1 MRPRG
6 RLTLFLRH
14 WGRPQR
20 RRRSSSID
28 TASSASVH
36 TPQEPGPI
44 RDKSAERRSFAGT
57 LKLLVEDDSSFK
69 DWVGTAKNQQQQSS
83 HSLSH
88 SHSTSD
94 SHTPTDPQQTPHPHQ
109 LGLTLPPETPISGSF
124 QSQHSPHAAGA
135 LTPVPDLEIRLVE
148 PTPVPSRVGSLGGV
162 ASDRTTATRAATQP
176 QVAGVEEEEAARA
189 ADGQKQPRT
198 RKAKGGAF
206 FIQSSPGKASESDSP
221 KSQPSPVVAPVTSK
235 TAPPG
240 GPAPSRPTPPSG
252 ESESSNAIVM
262 NKKKDPRRA
271 ISMAT
276 MHGRFQG
283 EKRRAAQA
291 IAARNAEDDSTTAAE
306 DDNDDE
312 WEDDDDEDDD
322 DGWEDET
329 PSDPKPV
336 QAQPMVRQTSRG
348 LQLPIQLPVS
358 AATKKQRQAE
368 KARLEAEREA
378 QRQREMF
385 AKQQIF
391 GHPQGGEG
399 LLTRQFKTGKSMVD
413 LTKAGEESSAP
424 PGLRRAPT
432 HANFT
437 TMGQSPTAGPPNL
450 MRSKSTAAMPVQT
463 GVSVTS
469 RRSHNSGHSDEKRGP
484 EGVEMESSDES
495 DEDDYL
501 ASTAV
506 ERKLNQLAAKRA
518 AKDNGANSVPIVP
531 NGTNQAL
538 DENGVVRPLSPTTR
552 RRTII
557 MREMSESLRRSKS
570 HSYKA
575 RAVSLTPQ
583 TSSWNAK
590 SPRAAWGRTRARP
603 PRRT

>member
-1 MRPRG
+1 M
-6 RLTLFLRH
+6 
-14 WGRPQR
+14 
-20 RRRSSSID
+20 
-28 TASSASVH
+28 H

-69 DWVGTAKNQQQQSS
+69 DWVGSAKSQQQQSS
-83 HSLSH
+83 NSLSPSRSIAE
-88 SHSTSD
+88 SHGTSD
-94 SHTPTDPQQTPHPHQ
+94 SQRTPHPHQ
-109 LGLTLPPETPISGSF
+109 FGLALPPETPTAGSL

-162 ASDRTTATRAATQP
+162 ASDRITATRPATQP
-176 QVAGVEEEEAARA
+176 QVAEVEEEDAARA

-198 RKAKGGAF
+198 RKGKGGGF
-206 FIQSSPGKASESDSP
+206 FIQSSPGKASESESP
-221 KSQPSPVVAPVTSK
+221 KSQPSPVVAPVTSTK
-235 TAPPG
+235 APPG
-240 GPAPSRPTPPSG
+240 GTAGPSRPTPPSG

-348 LQLPIQLPVS
+348 LQLPPIQLPVS

-432 HANFT
+432 HANFS

-518 AKDNGANSVPIVP
+518 AKDSGANSVPIVP
-531 NGTNQAL
+531 NGNASGQAL

-557 MREMSESLRRSKS
+557 MREMSESLRRSEYFGPCEVVKRFTDPNR
-570 HSYKA
+570 HHPGTRKVLG
-575 RAVSLTPQ
+575 RR
-583 TSSWNAK
+583 
-590 SPRAAWGRTRARP
+590 RAAYPPATLDAHEPAADEQLCSQPRP
-603 PRRT
+603 VP

>member
-1 MRPRG
+1 
-6 RLTLFLRH
+6 
-14 WGRPQR
+14 
-20 RRRSSSID
+20 
-28 TASSASVH
+28 
-36 TPQEPGPI
+36 
-44 RDKSAERRSFAGT
+44 
-57 LKLLVEDDSSFK
+57 
-69 DWVGTAKNQQQQSS
+69 
-83 HSLSH
+83 
-88 SHSTSD
+88 
-94 SHTPTDPQQTPHPHQ
+94 
-109 LGLTLPPETPISGSF
+109 
-124 QSQHSPHAAGA
+124 
-135 LTPVPDLEIRLVE
+135 
-148 PTPVPSRVGSLGGV
+148 
-162 ASDRTTATRAATQP
+162 
-176 QVAGVEEEEAARA
+176 
-189 ADGQKQPRT
+189 
-198 RKAKGGAF
+198 
-206 FIQSSPGKASESDSP
+206 
-221 KSQPSPVVAPVTSK
+221 
-235 TAPPG
+235 
-240 GPAPSRPTPPSG
+240 
-252 ESESSNAIVM
+252 M

-306 DDNDDE
+306 DDNDDNNDNDDNDDE

-336 QAQPMVRQTSRG
+336 QAQPMARQTSRG
-348 LQLPIQLPVS
+348 LQLPPIQLPVS

-413 LTKAGEESSAP
+413 LTKAGEEAAAAP

-432 HANFT
+432 HANFSV
-437 TMGQSPTAGPPNL
+437 MGQSPTAGPPNL

-469 RRSHNSGHSDEKRGP
+469 RRSQNSGHSDEKRGP

-495 DEDDYL
+495 EDDDYL

-506 ERKLNQLAAKRA
+506 ERKLSQLAAKRA
-518 AKDNGANSVPIVP
+518 AKDSGANSVPIVP
-531 NGTNQAL
+531 NGSGNGANQAL

-557 MREMSESLRRSKS
+557 MREMSESLRRSEFLVLLL
-570 HSYKA
+570 HET
-575 RAVSLTPQ
+575 LTPAQ

-590 SPRAAWGRTRARP
+590 SRRAAWARTRARRR
-603 PRRT
+603 RRT

>member
-1 MRPRG
+1 MCLE
-6 RLTLFLRH
+6 RLADALSRH

-44 RDKSAERRSFAGT
+44 RDKSAEGRSFAGT

-69 DWVGTAKNQQQQSS
+69 DWVGDAKRQERRFSD
-83 HSLSH
+83 SLSRPQ
-88 SHSTSD
+88 SHSTTDSD
-94 SHTPTDPQQTPHPHQ
+94 APAVEDATRRASTQLGAALPPHTP
-109 LGLTLPPETPISGSF
+109 IAGSF
-124 QSQHSPHAAGA
+124 QSQHSSNNTAGA
-135 LTPVPDLEIRLVE
+135 ITPVPDLEIRLVE

-162 ASDRTTATRAATQP
+162 ASERTPATRAAATQP
-176 QVAGVEEEEAARA
+176 QVAGVEEEEAAARA
-189 ADGQKQPRT
+189 AEGQKQTQRG
-198 RKAKGGAF
+198 RKAKGGGF
-206 FIQSSPGKASESDSP
+206 FIQSSPGKASESESP
-221 KSQPSPVVAPVTSK
+221 KSQPSPVVGPTTTVAKPPSSSTSK
-235 TAPPG
+235 GAAAAAAQLG
-240 GPAPSRPTPPSG
+240 GPSRPTPPSG
-252 ESESSNAIVM
+252 ESESSAVVM
-262 NKKKDPRRA
+262 NRKKSPRRA
-271 ISMAT
+271 VSMAT

-291 IAARNAEDDSTTAAE
+291 IAARNADDDSTTAAE

-336 QAQPMVRQTSRG
+336 AQPMVRQTSRG
-348 LQLPIQLPVS
+348 LHLPQLS
-358 AATKKQRQAE
+358 AAQKKQRAAE
-368 KARLEAEREA
+368 KARQEAEREA

-391 GHPQGGEG
+391 GQPQSSEG
-399 LLTRQFKTGKSMVD
+399 LLTRQFRTGKSMVD
-413 LTKAGEESSAP
+413 LTKAGEDAGP

-432 HANFT
+432 HANFSA
-437 TMGQSPTAGPPNL
+437 MGQSPTAHPPNL
-450 MRSKSTAAMPVQT
+450 MRSKSTAAMPVQS
-463 GVSVTS
+463 GISVTS
-469 RRSHNSGHSDEKRGP
+469 RRSHNSGHSDERRGP
-484 EGVEMESSDES
+484 EGVEMESSDS

-518 AKDNGANSVPIVP
+518 AKENPVPVP
-531 NGTNQAL
+531 NGHGMAL
-538 DENGVVRPLSPTTR
+538 DEHGVVRPLSPTTR

-557 MREMSESLRRSKS
+557 MREMSESLRRSES
-570 HSYKA
+570 QCTVHC
-575 RAVSLTPQ
+575 L
-583 TSSWNAK
+583 SSALPVL
-590 SPRAAWGRTRARP
+590 SQSSIS
-603 PRRT
+603 